1 MENSLKMVLKL
12 VVLFAAIATIL
23 VGSAYGTHETNSP
36 QGLGLAYPDWNFCIP
51 ELCPSDPKCCPC
63 CTPPNVKLP

>member
-1 MENSLKMVLKL
+1 
-12 VVLFAAIATIL
+12 
-23 VGSAYGTHETNSP
+23 VGSAYGTHENNSP
-36 QGLGLAYPDWNFCIP
+36 QGLAYPDWNFCIP